1 MQEKQ
6 RLLVGAL
13 NGSFAYSSYRSLEV
27 AIPPQKN
34 LKIRCYEIKSYNQLH
49 VNQFADLSH
58 KFVILLSNIASYII
72 KEDWDFLP
80 PLV

>member
-13 NGSFAYSSYRSLEV
+13 NGNFAYSPYRSLEV

-34 LKIRCYEIKSYNQLH
+34 FEIRCYEIKSYNQINLLISLI
-49 VNQFADLSH
+49 N
-58 KFVILLSNIASYII
+58 LSNIASYII